1 MVTVGTL
8 QTGYPYAQDL
18 SQVQRHQT
26 LHPAREGSDI
36 ATCPVTPGLPPD
48 EGGLRCQQCPAVPDL
63 PSGAGGLWRHG
74 VPRGTRP
81 ASRQGRAP
89 VSPCV
94 PRFQTR
100 LLVREGSSITTW
112 HMAMGHNQKGNTQLV
127 YLLSWAHLPP
137 TRDGAFLRSLT
148 SGSS

>member
-26 LHPAREGSDI
+26 PHPAREGSDV

-48 EGGLRCQQCPAVPDL
+48 EGGLRCQQCPAVSDL

-74 VPRGTRP
+74 VSRGTRP

-94 PRFQTR
+94 PWFQTR
-100 LLVREGSSITTW
+100 LLVREGSSVTTW
-112 HMAMGHNQKGNTQLV
+112 HMALGVLWATTKRET
-127 YLLSWAHLPP
+127 LSWSTYLAGPIYLQHV
-137 TRDGAFLRSLT
+137 TVRSREA
-148 SGSS
+148 